1 MPSWVRY
8 SLIRFGLFA
17 VVFAGLLLLQLNP
30 IVAALIAAVAGFC
43 LAYIFFRPQ
52 RDAVVAEF
60 TARRTAEKA
69 LPASD
74 EAAEDPEDAE
84 TAPESETPVTEA
96 PEGTTPEGITPE
108 RTTPDATAPET
119 SERDR
124 G

>member
-30 IVAALIAAVAGFC
+30 IAAALIAAVAGFC

-60 TARRTAEKA
+60 AARRKAEKA

-74 EAAEDPEDAE
+74 EAAEDPEDAAA
-84 TAPESETPVTEA
+84 APETGLPSSETPSDE
-96 PEGTTPEGITPE
+96 
-108 RTTPDATAPET
+108 TPDGTAPET